1 MKTIFNDPIQWAHGC
16 AGTNKKYR
24 LMQSMTIILGC
35 LVFAFIFVFNK
46 YNKPPDHIA
55 FLLLLFILVILIPL
69 FYLKA
74 IRAFLIEKESTS
86 AGSKETII

>member
-1 MKTIFNDPIQWAHGC
+1 MKTIFNDPIQWAYGC

-24 LMQSMTIILGC
+24 LMQFMTIILGC

-46 YNKPPDHIA
+46 YSKPPDHIG

-69 FYLKA
+69 F
-74 IRAFLIEKESTS
+74 F
-86 AGSKETII
+86 